1 MPHQP
6 IVPPP
11 PGRGP
16 GVSDA
21 SDSTPPAPHAPYRVP
36 VPDGASVPVGTPS
49 VPSRAARRVRRI
61 GVPLVPLLV
70 AGLVVTAFTAVGG
83 EAERGTAAAPPAAG
97 DAPTPTSG
105 PAEADTPVTGAPVP
119 PPADRRADPH
129 EERAVPVPSP
139 TPTATVPAVATTA
152 PATARPHRGGSA
164 PASRTGTPAPSH
176 RTPRAPVDAPA
187 PGRGVSFEDLRVGD
201 CFDIDRAAPGT
212 VVRRACDTP
221 HDAEVVAR
229 PLLPGPYAD
238 DGAVRE
244 AATALCRLPLR
255 HKADLQPVGTRWTTF
270 VQYPY
275 RTSHLLGSD
284 RAACSLAT
292 PSGTETRLT
301 RPLQ

>member
-1 MPHQP
+1 M
-6 IVPPP
+6 
-11 PGRGP
+11 
-16 GVSDA
+16 SDA
-21 SDSTPPAPHAPYRVP
+21 SDPTPP
-36 VPDGASVPVGTPS
+36 VPDAPHRVSAPDGVSVPAATPA
-49 VPSRAARRVRRI
+49 VPSRAARRARRI

-83 EAERGTAAAPPAAG
+83 EAERGPAAASPTAG
-97 DAPTPTSG
+97 DAPTPATG
-105 PAEADTPVTGAPVP
+105 RAEADTPTAGTPVP

-139 TPTATVPAVATTA
+139 TAAATVTATPRATSA
-152 PATARPHRGGSA
+152 PATVRPRRGGPA
-164 PASRTGTPAPSH
+164 PAPRTGTPAPAH
-176 RTPRAPVDAPA
+176 PTHRAPADVPA
-187 PGRGVSFEDLRVGD
+187 PGSGVSFEELRVGD

-229 PLLPGPYAD
+229 PLLAGPYAD
-238 DGAVRE
+238 DRAVRE

-292 PSGTETRLT
+292 PAGTGTRLT